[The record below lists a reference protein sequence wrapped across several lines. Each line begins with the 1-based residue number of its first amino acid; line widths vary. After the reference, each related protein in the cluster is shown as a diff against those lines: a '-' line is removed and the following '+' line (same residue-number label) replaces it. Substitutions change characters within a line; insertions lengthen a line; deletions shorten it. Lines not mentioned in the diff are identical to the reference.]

1 MLLYPRAIARRG
13 DGQHDELRS
22 RFHPRRH
29 SWGLMEVTSHGVRQS
44 NDGAAVLFT
53 QTLAAGYDI
62 RLKRVL
68 EVGKFRIVGLANLW
82 QRPAGA

>member
-1 MLLYPRAIARRG
+1 
-13 DGQHDELRS
+13 
-22 RFHPRRH
+22 
-29 SWGLMEVTSHGVRQS
+29 MEVTSHGVRQS
-44 NDGAAVLFT
+44 NDDAAVLFT

-68 EVGKFRIVGLANLW
+68 EVGKFRIFGLANLW